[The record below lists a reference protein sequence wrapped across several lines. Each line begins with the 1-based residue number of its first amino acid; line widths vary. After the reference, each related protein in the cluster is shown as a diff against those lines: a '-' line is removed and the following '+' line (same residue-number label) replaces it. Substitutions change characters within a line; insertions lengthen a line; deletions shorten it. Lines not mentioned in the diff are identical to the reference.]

1 MMTSIVSVAI
11 LCLLAGCSGLGTG
24 FGAASVGASQE
35 REASMMYLWGK
46 RGADAGDLARAYCV
60 MGSARERGWMR
71 QQFENHAVPAVVTIH
86 CPDE

>member
-1 MMTSIVSVAI
+1 MTSTISIAI

-24 FGAASVGASQE
+24 FGAASVGASTE